1 MPLLTTPYTSS
12 HRVKRRPSSCRCA
25 IDVLLTTKIHA
36 LWPFSPSSA
45 SFEARATL
53 PQPLA
58 SSYWSGRTAV
68 SATWASAVTEG
79 GAVTEMFVIA
89 CHGCL
94 WPHST
99 FPHAF
104 SPIVHAQQ
112 VYGMLL
118 ARCRAVA
125 QPARGDGHSPP
136 KVTVFCRQ
144 RWVAFLH
151 VYLLLPLQT
160 LSVSL
165 NVV

>member
-1 MPLLTTPYTSS
+1 MPSLTTPYTSS

-68 SATWASAVTEG
+68 SAIWASAVTEG

-104 SPIVHAQQ
+104 SPIVRAQQ
-112 VYGMLL
+112 VHEMLL
-118 ARCRAVA
+118 ERRWALKESAT
-125 QPARGDGHSPP
+125 GDGP
-136 KVTVFCRQ
+136 TVPIKAVFSRSS
-144 RWVAFLH
+144 WVAYLH
-151 VYLLLPLQT
+151 VNHLWPLQT
-160 LSVSL
+160 LPMTL
-165 NVV
+165 NLV